1 MLPQAPLMSA
11 DVSGPSA
18 EKRLRVDP
26 PKACLPA
33 GHPKRCLDY
42 DAWNVANLKAE
53 CRVRHLTATGT
64 KQILIDRIEA
74 NDDVIR
80 RAELRRDDEVKEDD
94 PGPAY
99 VVKDDRIELTGEPM
113 DSASWAG
120 ALGAMFEPKLK
131 HEEAQM
137 RKKHGQQLNEEQ
149 ERIAAMPPTPPYI
162 PPKARA
168 TCDTTAG
175 GPASVDATA
184 GSPASV
190 DAPLDAGSPVFG
202 FGRAA
207 MAWDMDVQDTQPRGD
222 LVLALHSEDVQG
234 DLVEP
239 VTCLEK
245 DEKASDGETS
255 EPTISPY
262 SVCGKCGR
270 HILFSEECAFR
281 ADGTASNQNGT
292 KVEKA
297 EKTDRGSLAQ
307 ASFQAAVAAWHNRPR
322 HPVEPVEEPKQIR
335 KTVPSD

>member
-1 MLPQAPLMSA
+1 MSA

-74 NDDVIR
+74 NDDV
-80 RAELRRDDEVKEDD
+80 LRTQADD
-94 PGPAY
+94 AL
-99 VVKDDRIELTGEPM
+99 DDRIIMLTGEPM

-120 ALGAMFEPKLK
+120 ALEAMFEPKVK

-270 HILFSEECAFR
+270 HILFSEECAFC